1 MINDLCLAWPLCQPW
16 CGVGVVAISVPHSS
30 RVVSP
35 GLSSQRQVHAHT
47 ALARSLTPAFTE
59 LCHLGNQSYSSH
71 QQEDPSNLHHRA
83 AMGSGEGSGGG
94 GLCPGLLWAIL
105 WFIGLIFIAWPVGFF
120 IAWLYIFL
128 LPFGACISP
137 IKDLCDALLK
147 LVQFPFT
154 FAQNMVNMKPCCS

>member
-1 MINDLCLAWPLCQPW
+1 MFNPPLNLT
-16 CGVGVVAISVPHSS
+16 
-30 RVVSP
+30 SP
-35 GLSSQRQVHAHT
+35 FLPQFAPR
-47 ALARSLTPAFTE
+47 RPR
-59 LCHLGNQSYSSH
+59 
-71 QQEDPSNLHHRA
+71 D
-83 AMGSGEGSGGG
+83 MGSGEGSGEG

-128 LPFGACISP
+128 LPFGACITP